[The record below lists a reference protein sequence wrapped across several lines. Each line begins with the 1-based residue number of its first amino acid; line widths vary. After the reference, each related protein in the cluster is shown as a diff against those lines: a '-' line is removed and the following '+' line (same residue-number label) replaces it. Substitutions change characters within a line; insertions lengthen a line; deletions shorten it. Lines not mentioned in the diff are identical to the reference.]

1 MVVSWDVE
9 KTLRSRPVM
18 TGQILMEVAD
28 LSQPLHLEVQMPD
41 KRMGLLDKR
50 LRETEGP
57 TLPVRYILATHP
69 DDPMTAVL
77 PREQVQLRAQVDP
90 EHGSTV
96 KMRALPDQA
105 ELDQRLP
112 RPGAK
117 VIADIQCGKR
127 AAGFVLFHEVYEWLC
142 KFLF

>member
-1 MVVSWDVE
+1 
-9 KTLRSRPVM
+9 
-18 TGQILMEVAD
+18 
-28 LSQPLHLEVQMPD
+28 LHLEVQMPD
-41 KRMGLLDKR
+41 KRMGHLDRR
-50 LRETEGP
+50 LREVDEP

-69 DDPMTAVL
+69 DEPMSAVL

-96 KMRALPDQA
+96 QMRMIPDRE
-105 ELDQRLP
+105 ELLQRAP

-117 VIADIQCGKR
+117 VIANVQCGKR